1 MTPTPT
7 GMTDPAGQAASPIAR
22 VRNRRG
28 QGGKLGG
35 EIVATAT
42 AILTTTGTPEA
53 VTLRAVAREIGIATT
68 SIYSH
73 FPDREAILRAVADQA
88 FTSLTTASLDAGA
101 GLDDPVAR
109 LLAGCRAYVNYAVDH
124 PHLYA
129 LMFTAGGP
137 GGAPPGSGTR
147 GDVELHAG
155 EDPSAAGFNGLARA
169 IAACSAAGVSASTDP
184 FTDAVAVWM
193 GLHGY
198 ATLRGS
204 MTFPWPDQD
213 LTLKHLVYSLARIP
227 EAAQD

>member
-1 MTPTPT
+1 VTTPT
-7 GMTDPAGQAASPIAR
+7 GTTQPSRQASSPIAR

-28 QGGKLGG
+28 QGGKLGE
-35 EIVATAT
+35 EIVTTAT
-42 AILTTTGTPEA
+42 AILASSGTPDA
-53 VTLRAVAREIGIATT
+53 VTLRAVARHIGIATT

-73 FPDREAILRAVADQA
+73 FADREAILKAVADRA
-88 FTSLTTASLDAGA
+88 FTSLTAASLDAGA
-101 GLDDPVAR
+101 GLEDPVAR
-109 LLAGCRAYVNYAVDH
+109 LLAGCRAYVDYAVDH

-129 LMFTAGGP
+129 LMFTAGSP
-137 GGAPPGSGTR
+137 GGGPPGSATG

-169 IAACSAAGVSASTDP
+169 VAACSAAGVSASTDP
-184 FTDAVAVWM
+184 FADAVAVWM

-213 LTLKHLVYSLARIP
+213 LTLKHLVYSLARIR
-227 EAAQD
+227 EAAQV